1 LHIADSPTG
10 PGLRHMQTD
19 PPDQTALTTAKLLWS
34 LAVVVIAARA
44 RNAGIKKLPEMRP
57 ELDYVF

>member
-1 LHIADSPTG
+1 
-10 PGLRHMQTD
+10 MQTD